1 MQTER
6 VTFLTS
12 RAHKKSLDA
21 YAKRTGHSVG
31 HVLREASQ
39 RYIAGDPGAED
50 AKEAELEALVE
61 EANKA
66 IPEMAAKLDD
76 MSRMMREAH
85 EEIDSLLRQA
95 GIRK

>member
-12 RAHKKSLDA
+12 RAHKKTLDA
-21 YAKRTGHSVG
+21 YAKRVGRSVG
-31 HVLREASQ
+31 HVVREATA
-39 RYIAGDPGAED
+39 RYISGDNA
-50 AKEAELEALVE
+50 AEAEKDAEIEALVE

-85 EEIDSLLRQA
+85 EEIDGLLRQA